1 MELIVIH
8 EHKGC
13 PDYNSDLLRFALS
26 SEPFTSVT
34 LAGLGSSRRFG
45 SRKTVCIAAPAQWAV
60 KSCKDG
66 PRIISYE
73 QNEVTC
79 CQNRTEY
86 AKNDWFV
93 ISHGRYVT
101 SAHWQ
106 WLREILNSVAADVV
120 IVNMSASLAAYREK
134 VRVTPDNKV
143 VGFRRWYLDSAQPAE
158 VPSDWPHHV
167 FIRTGVL
174 TNLFADGTVTLALTL
189 AFEQFISRCRAN
201 SIRPTCLEVAG
212 SVLDLETETGL
223 LSFLGTVLN
232 SKKLSGSNESTIA
245 DTARLFGK
253 IVTGKNVH
261 IGQNAIISGPAIL
274 ADNVRIGD
282 RTVVRNSIIGP
293 SVAIPSDRFL
303 QNRILTKE
311 HKHDWKSG
319 PSNECIKV
327 RPSHSVSDY
336 FQFRNGEKA
345 FRQWSGFSYVV
356 FFKRICDLFG
366 AAVVLAFFAPV
377 FPIIAVVIKL
387 TSPGPVFYK
396 ARRQGLHGRQFDCIK
411 FRSMAVGA
419 EKIQERLRVVSQ
431 VDGPQFKMEKDPRV
445 SSVGQFLRNTYL
457 DEIPQF
463 INVLLGQMSIVGPRP
478 SPEQE
483 NSLCPHWRDARLS
496 VRPGITGLWQICRT
510 RAEAKDFQEWVLY
523 DTEYV
528 RNLSVRLDLWVCW
541 KTAQKLI
548 NNFVDQF

>member
-8 EHKGC
+8 EHKGG

-26 SEPFTSVT
+26 SEPVASVT
-34 LAGLGSSRRFG
+34 LAGLGRSCRFG
-45 SRKTVCIAAPAQWAV
+45 SRKTICIAVPAQWALQ
-60 KSCKDG
+60 SCKVG

-79 CQNRTEY
+79 CRKRTEY

-93 ISHGRYVT
+93 ISNGRFVT

-106 WLREILNSVAADVV
+106 WLRDVLNSVAADVV
-120 IVNMSASLAAYREK
+120 TVNMSASLAAYREK
-134 VRVTPDNKV
+134 VRLTPDSNV

-167 FIRTGVL
+167 FIRTNVL
-174 TNLFADGTVTLALTL
+174 ANLLADGAVTL

-201 SIRPTCLEVAG
+201 SIRLTCLEVAG
-212 SVLDLETETGL
+212 SVLDLETEMGL
-223 LSFLGTVLN
+223 LSFLGAVIN
-232 SKKLSGSNESTIA
+232 SKKLSSSNETTIV
-245 DTARLFGK
+245 DSARLFGK

-261 IGQNAIISGPAIL
+261 VGENALISGPAIL
-274 ADNVRIGD
+274 ADNVKIGD
-282 RTVVRNSIIGP
+282 GAVVKSSVIGP
-293 SVAIPSDRFL
+293 GVSVRQDEFV
-303 QNRILTKE
+303 QNRVLTKE
-311 HKHDWKSG
+311 HEHEEQSV
-319 PSNECIKV
+319 PSNECKKV
-327 RPSHSVSDY
+327 RPPHSASDY
-336 FQFRNGEKA
+336 FHLQNGEKA
-345 FRQWSGFSYVV
+345 FRKWSSFSYPV
-356 FFKRICDLFG
+356 FFKRICDFVG
-366 AAVVLAFFAPV
+366 ALIVLVFFAPV
-377 FPIIAVVIKL
+377 FPIIALAIKL

-396 ARRQGLHGRQFDCIK
+396 AGRQGLHGKPFDCLK
-411 FRSMAVGA
+411 FRSMTVGA
-419 EKIQERLRVVSQ
+419 DEIQERLRVVSQ

-510 RAEAKDFQEWVLY
+510 RAESKDFQEWVHY

-528 RNLSVRLDLWVCW
+528 RNLSVWLDLWVCW

-548 NNFVDQF
+548 NNFIDQF

>member
-8 EHKGC
+8 EHKGD
-13 PDYNSDLLRFALS
+13 PDYNGGLLRFALS
-26 SEPFTSVT
+26 SEPVRAVA
-34 LAGLGSSRRFG
+34 LAGLSNSCCFG
-45 SRKTVCIAAPAQWAV
+45 SRKTVCIAVPAQWAV
-60 KSCKDG
+60 KSRKVG
-66 PRIISYE
+66 PRIIGYE
-73 QNEVTC
+73 QSEVMC
-79 CQNRTEY
+79 CRNRAEY

-93 ISHGRYVT
+93 ISHGRFVT

-106 WLREILNSVAADVV
+106 WLREVLNSVAADVV
-120 IVNMSASLAAYREK
+120 TVNMSASLAAYCEK
-134 VRVTPDNKV
+134 VRLTPDSNV

-167 FIRTGVL
+167 FIRTSVL
-174 TNLFADGTVTLALTL
+174 TNLFADGAVTL

-201 SIRPTCLEVAG
+201 SIRLTCLEVAG

-223 LSFLGTVLN
+223 LSFLGSTLN
-232 SKKLSGSNESTIA
+232 SKKVSGSNEHTIA
-245 DTARLFGK
+245 DSARLFGK
-253 IVTGKNVH
+253 IVTGKNVY
-261 IGQNAIISGPAIL
+261 IGQNAVISGPAIL
-274 ADNVRIGD
+274 ADNVIIGD
-282 RTVVRNSIIGP
+282 GAVVKSSVIGP
-293 SVAIPSDRFL
+293 GVSVRQNEFV
-303 QNRILTKE
+303 QNRVLTKE
-311 HKHDWKSG
+311 HEHEEQSVQ
-319 PSNECIKV
+319 PTECNRMRLPHGSI
-327 RPSHSVSDY
+327 DY
-336 FQFRNGEKA
+336 FGIQNGKNA
-345 FRQWSGFSYVV
+345 FRKWSIFSYAV
-356 FFKRICDLFG
+356 FFKRICDFVG
-366 AAVVLAFFAPV
+366 AAIVLAFFAPV

-387 TSPGPVFYK
+387 TSPGPVFYQ
-396 ARRQGLHGRQFDCIK
+396 AGRQGLHGKPFDCLK
-411 FRSMAVGA
+411 FRSMTVGA
-419 EKIQERLRVVSQ
+419 DEIQERLRVVSQ

-457 DEIPQF
+457 DEMPQF

-510 RAEAKDFQEWVLY
+510 REESKDFQEWVHY

-548 NNFVDQF
+548 INFIDQF